1 MQPLKADR
9 SDPREAR
16 SRVAL
21 VNPIPA
27 LIAALIWAFSPIYYR
42 VYLKKFE
49 TLTLNFIRTSLGAS
63 VLLLPALYFGFQ
75 QGAPLAILS
84 GVVTLAVGD
93 SLFLVAIRE
102 VGASVA
108 TPVTYTYVLMI
119 QLTAFSVGESVVLTN
134 IVSAALIILGVF
146 LLSRGGGEVPRIKG
160 IVIALG
166 ASVIWTVGQDLLKL
180 SSSAGLQFVSLA
192 FVRDGSAAIA
202 LGLTLLVGG
211 RHPSFRKK
219 VTRREGGYLALVS
232 ISDLALGSAIYVYS
246 VSTTGLA
253 LTVILTSV
261 SPFLT
266 QVFSKLLGKET
277 PTNRDILAGSL
288 IVLALLIATIS

>member
-1 MQPLKADR
+1 M
-9 SDPREAR
+9 
-16 SRVAL
+16 AL

>member
-1 MQPLKADR
+1 
-9 SDPREAR
+9 
-16 SRVAL
+16 
-21 VNPIPA
+21 
-27 LIAALIWAFSPIYYR
+27 
-42 VYLKKFE
+42 
-49 TLTLNFIRTSLGAS
+49 
-63 VLLLPALYFGFQ
+63 
-75 QGAPLAILS
+75 
-84 GVVTLAVGD
+84 
-93 SLFLVAIRE
+93 
-102 VGASVA
+102 
-108 TPVTYTYVLMI
+108 
-119 QLTAFSVGESVVLTN
+119 
-134 IVSAALIILGVF
+134 
-146 LLSRGGGEVPRIKG
+146 
-160 IVIALG
+160 
-166 ASVIWTVGQDLLKL
+166 VIWTVGQDLLKL

-211 RHPSFRKK
+211 RHLSFRKK

>member
-42 VYLKKFE
+42 VYLKKFDM
-49 TLTLNFIRTSLGAS
+49 LTLNFIRTSLGAS
-63 VLLLPALYFGFQ
+63 VLLIPAFYFGFQ
-75 QGAPLAILS
+75 QGAALAILS

-93 SLFLVAIRE
+93 SLFLIAIRE

-108 TPVTYTYVLMI
+108 TPVTYTYVLLI

-146 LLSRGGGEVPRIKG
+146 LLSRGGGQVPRVKG

-202 LGLTLLVGG
+202 LGLTLLVWG
-211 RHPSFRKK
+211 RPLSIRKK
-219 VTRREGGYLALVS
+219 ITRREGGYLALVS

>member
-1 MQPLKADR
+1 M
-9 SDPREAR
+9 
-16 SRVAL
+16 AL

-49 TLTLNFIRTSLGAS
+49 MLTLNFIRTSLGAS
-63 VLLLPALYFGFQ
+63 VLLIPALYFGFQ
-75 QGAPLAILS
+75 QGAALAILS

-93 SLFLVAIRE
+93 SLFLIAIRE

-108 TPVTYTYVLMI
+108 TPVTYTYVLLI

-146 LLSRGGGEVPRIKG
+146 LLSRGGGQVPRVKG

-192 FVRDGSAAIA
+192 FVRDSSAAIA
-202 LGLTLLVGG
+202 LGLTLLVWG
-211 RHPSFRKK
+211 RPLSIRKK
-219 VTRREGGYLALVS
+219 ITRREGGYLALVS

-288 IVLALLIATIS
+288 IVLALVIVAI

>member
-1 MQPLKADR
+1 M
-9 SDPREAR
+9 
-16 SRVAL
+16 AL

-119 QLTAFSVGESVVLTN
+119 QLTAFSVGESVVLAN

-146 LLSRGGGEVPRIKG
+146 LLSRGGGGQAPRIKG

-253 LTVILTSV
+253 LTVILTSL

-277 PTNRDILAGSL
+277 PTNMDILAGFL
-288 IVLALLIATIS
+288 IVLALVIVTI

>member
-1 MQPLKADR
+1 M
-9 SDPREAR
+9 
-16 SRVAL
+16 AL

-49 TLTLNFIRTSLGAS
+49 MLTLNFIRTSLGAS
-63 VLLLPALYFGFQ
+63 VLLIPALYFGFQ
-75 QGAPLAILS
+75 QGAALAILS

-93 SLFLVAIRE
+93 SLFLIAIRE

-108 TPVTYTYVLMI
+108 TPVTYTYVLLI

-146 LLSRGGGEVPRIKG
+146 LLSRGGGQVPRVKG

-192 FVRDGSAAIA
+192 FVRDSSAAIA
-202 LGLTLLVGG
+202 LGLTLLVWG
-211 RHPSFRKK
+211 RPLSIRKK
-219 VTRREGGYLALVS
+219 ITRREGGYLALVS

-277 PTNRDILAGSL
+277 PSNRDILAGSL
-288 IVLALLIATIS
+288 IVLALVIVAI

>member
-42 VYLKKFE
+42 VYLKKFDM
-49 TLTLNFIRTSLGAS
+49 LTLNFIRTSLGAS
-63 VLLLPALYFGFQ
+63 VLLIPAFYFGFQ
-75 QGAPLAILS
+75 QGAALAILS

-93 SLFLVAIRE
+93 SLFLIAIRE

-108 TPVTYTYVLMI
+108 TPVTYTYVLLI

-146 LLSRGGGEVPRIKG
+146 LLSRGGGQVPRVKG

-192 FVRDGSAAIA
+192 FVRDSSAAIA
-202 LGLTLLVGG
+202 LGLTLLVWG
-211 RHPSFRKK
+211 RPLSIRKK
-219 VTRREGGYLALVS
+219 ITRREGGYLALVS
-232 ISDLALGSAIYVYS
+232 ISDLALGSAIYVYA

-266 QVFSKLLGKET
+266 QVLSKLLGKET

-288 IVLALLIATIS
+288 IVLALVIVAI

>member
-1 MQPLKADR
+1 
-9 SDPREAR
+9 
-16 SRVAL
+16 VAL

-49 TLTLNFIRTSLGAS
+49 MLTLNFIRTSLGAS

-75 QGAPLAILS
+75 QGAALAILS

-93 SLFLVAIRE
+93 SLFLIAIRE

-108 TPVTYTYVLMI
+108 TPVTYTYVLLI

-146 LLSRGGGEVPRIKG
+146 LLSRGGGQVPRVKG

-202 LGLTLLVGG
+202 LGLTLLVWG
-211 RHPSFRKK
+211 RPLSIRKK
-219 VTRREGGYLALVS
+219 ITRREGGYLALVS
-232 ISDLALGSAIYVYS
+232 ISDLALGSAIYVYA

-266 QVFSKLLGKET
+266 QVLSKLLGKET

-288 IVLALLIATIS
+288 IVLALVIVAI